1 MKEEK
6 DNNKTRKQKIIKF
19 TMAIIIIIII
29 LLLHSC
35 FNIGTVNDLI
45 PTGNIDIFDI
55 NINKSC
61 CDDTKSCDCNCNQI
75 KDTTENNKASYNQK
89 KPKKDK
95 QKDNKE
101 PEEKSEEEEEE
112 IEDARILDD
121 DGKYNNSTD
130 LRLFSNPA
138 YEFRELI
145 APTSTNVYQFIVRNS
160 NEFKIE
166 YNLIMIEENDY
177 DINMKY
183 KLKKDGT
190 YVAGDENTW
199 VEYSDLRLK
208 NQPLNAN
215 SRNVYQLEWK
225 WFESSNDTN
234 IGTIDA
240 DYKLKISFD
249 GKEVV

>member
-1 MKEEK
+1 MEEEK
-6 DNNKTRKQKIIKF
+6 NNSKTRKEKIIRF
-19 TMAIIIIIII
+19 TMVIILILIF

-55 NINKSC
+55 KIDKSC
-61 CDDTKSCDCNCNQI
+61 CDDTKSCDCNCN
-75 KDTTENNKASYNQK
+75 KTTKKKEKNTTKKTQTTQK
-89 KPKKDK
+89 QTEKT
-95 QKDNKE
+95 KE
-101 PEEKSEEEEEE
+101 VTKEVIDEPEEE

-121 DGKYNNSTD
+121 DGKYNNSTE

-160 NEFKIE
+160 NDFNIE
-166 YNLIMIEENDY
+166 YNLIMTEENEY

-183 KLKKDGT
+183 KLKKDGV
-190 YVAGDENTW
+190 YVAGDEDTW
-199 VEYSDLRLK
+199 VTYEDLGLSE
-208 NQPLNAN
+208 QPLNSN

-225 WFESSNDTN
+225 WFESSNDTS

-240 DYKLKISFD
+240 DYKLKISFY
-249 GKEVV
+249 GEEVA